1 MKHHIIPSL
10 LWSLLLAVCL
20 GVLVTSC
27 ASPLDVDAPRTETPL
42 TPAIKV
48 TPTSYEVTFTSAAGA
63 YVMKGLPT
71 IKIDTTLTP
80 MRFWLDITMEKDPA
94 SSATPQ
100 MQGFRLRR
108 DSASCN
114 GYNDAMVNGEVQF
127 VVDLGTGTDQ
137 IFGSDATAFKANMII
152 AEAERVPGQPRKV
165 TMTLYFNITPDSINP
180 TLKPETHF
188 ATIEVVI

>member
-1 MKHHIIPSL
+1 MKHSFQRSSL
-10 LWSLLLAVCL
+10 RTLLLALCVSL
-20 GVLVTSC
+20 LVSSC
-27 ASPLDVDAPRTETPL
+27 ASPLDADAPRTETPL

-48 TPTSYEVTFTSAAGA
+48 TPSSYDVTFTSVSGS

-71 IKIDTTLTP
+71 IKIDTTVNP
-80 MRFWLDITMEKDPA
+80 MRFWLDISMEKDPG
-94 SSATPQ
+94 STTTPQ

-108 DSASCN
+108 DSAASN

-127 VVDLGTGTDQ
+127 VVDLGTGADQ
-137 IFGSDATAFKANMII
+137 TFGSDATAFKANMII
-152 AEAERVPGQPRKV
+152 AEAERVPGQPRRV
-165 TMTLYFNITPDSINP
+165 TMTLYFNITPDPINP